1 MATGTSSQI
10 GTLKKAGF
18 SSPQSQ
24 AKKRKIL
31 LSLREDIMGFTEVN
45 SNPEIESKLTN
56 LMKPHFTLW
65 SSGCCILINASQQL
79 QLVHHNLSSM
89 AES

>member
-1 MATGTSSQI
+1 MATGTSNQI
-10 GTLKKAGF
+10 GTLNIAGL

-45 SNPEIESKLTN
+45 SNPEIEYKLTN
-56 LMKPHFTLW
+56 IMKPH
-65 SSGCCILINASQQL
+65 
-79 QLVHHNLSSM
+79 
-89 AES
+89 